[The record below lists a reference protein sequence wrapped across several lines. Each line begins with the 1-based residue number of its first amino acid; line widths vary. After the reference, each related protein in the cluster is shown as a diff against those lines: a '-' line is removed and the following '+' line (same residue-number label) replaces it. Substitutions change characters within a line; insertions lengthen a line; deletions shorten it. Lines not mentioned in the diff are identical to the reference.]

1 MALTKDRNTPARAGQ
16 TFNYPL
22 SNVKVYAGSI
32 GVINSSGYLTKG
44 ATATGL
50 KCVGRIN
57 EQVDNSA
64 GSAGDLR
71 ADVENGIFRWANS
84 ADADAIAL
92 ADVGNVC
99 YIVDDQTVAKTSGS
113 GTRSPA
119 GIIEDVDSDGDGVWV
134 RMGQDALVAPAGAL
148 LAASNLSDLA
158 DAATARDELGGG
170 ANKMLLEIRDIDL
183 VGANAEVKRVVSPI
197 AGTIEKIYSVIDGA
211 LTTGNA
217 TLTAKIGAVAV
228 TDGAITVTQAASAA
242 GDVDVATPSAANVL
256 EVGDVLSITVGG
268 TNDATKLGHVIFLIT
283 PSA

>member
-1 MALTKDRNTPARAGQ
+1 MAATKDRNTPSRAGKV
-16 TFNYPL
+16 FNYPL
-22 SNVKVYAGSI
+22 SNVKVYAGTI

-99 YIVDDQTVAKTSGS
+99 FIVDDQTVAKTSGS
-113 GTRSPA
+113 STRSPA
-119 GIIEDVDSDGDGVWV
+119 GIIEDVDSDGVWV

-170 ANKMLLEIRDIDL
+170 ANKMMLEIRDIDL
-183 VGANAEVKRVVSPI
+183 VGANTEVKRVVSPI
-197 AGTIEKIYSVIDGA
+197 AGDIAKIYSVIDGA

-228 TDGAITVTQAASAA
+228 TDGAITVTQAGSAA
-242 GDVDVATPSAANVL
+242 GDVDSVTPSAANTVA
-256 EVGDVLSITVGG
+256 VGDVLSITVGG

>member
-99 YIVDDQTVAKTSGS
+99 FIVDDQTVAKTSGS

-119 GIIEDVDSDGDGVWV
+119 GIIADVDSDGVWV

-148 LAASNLSDLA
+148 LAASNLADLD

-228 TDGAITVTQAASAA
+228 TNGAITVTQDGSAA

-256 EVGDVLSITVGG
+256 DVGDVLSITVGG

>member
-1 MALTKDRNTPARAGQ
+1 MALTKDRNTPSRAGQ

-32 GVINSSGYLTKG
+32 GCINSSGYLTKG

-64 GSAGDLR
+64 GSAGDLN
-71 ADVENGIFRWANS
+71 AEVENGIFRFANS

-99 YIVDDQTVAKTSGS
+99 FIVDDQTVAKTSGS
-113 GTRSPA
+113 STRSPA
-119 GIIEDVDSDGDGVWV
+119 GIIEDVDTDGVWV

-197 AGTIEKIYSVIDGA
+197 AGDIAKIYSVIDGA

-217 TLTAKIGAVAV
+217 TLTAKIGATAV
-228 TDGAITVTQAASAA
+228 TDGAITVTQAGSAA
-242 GDVDVATPSAANVL
+242 GDVDSVTPSAAKTVA
-256 EVGDVLSITVGG
+256 VGDVLSITVGG
-268 TNDATKLGHVIFLIT
+268 TNDATELGHVVFVIT

>member
-1 MALTKDRNTPARAGQ
+1 MALTKDRNTPSRAGQ

-32 GVINSSGYLTKG
+32 GCINSSGYLTKG

-64 GSAGDLR
+64 GSAGDLN
-71 ADVENGIFRWANS
+71 AEVENGIFRFANS

-99 YIVDDQTVAKTSGS
+99 FIVDDQTVAKTSGS
-113 GTRSPA
+113 STRSPA
-119 GIIEDVDSDGDGVWV
+119 GIIEDVDTDGVWV

-183 VGANAEVKRVVSPI
+183 VGANTEVKRVVSPI
-197 AGTIEKIYSVIDGA
+197 AGDIAKIYSVIDGA

-228 TDGAITVTQAASAA
+228 TDGAITVTQAGSAA
-242 GDVDVATPSAANVL
+242 GDVDSVTPSAAKTVA
-256 EVGDVLSITVGG
+256 VGDVLSITVGG
-268 TNDATKLGHVIFLIT
+268 TNDATKLGHVVFVIT

>member
-1 MALTKDRNTPARAGQ
+1 MAATKDRNTPSRAGKV
-16 TFNYPL
+16 FNYPL
-22 SNVKVYAGSI
+22 SNVKVFAGTI

-64 GSAGDLR
+64 GSAGDLS
-71 ADVENGIFRWANS
+71 AEVENGIFRFANS

-113 GTRSPA
+113 STRSPA
-119 GIIEDVDSDGDGVWV
+119 GIIEDVDSDGVWV

-148 LAASNLSDLA
+148 LAASNLADLA

-183 VGANAEVKRVVSPI
+183 VGANTEVKRVVSPI

-242 GDVDVATPSAANVL
+242 GDVDVVTPSAANVL
-256 EVGDVLSITVGG
+256 DVGDVLSITVGG

>member
-1 MALTKDRNTPARAGQ
+1 MALTKDRNTPSRSGQ
-16 TFNYPL
+16 QYNYPL

-32 GVINSSGYLTKG
+32 GCINASGYLTKG
-44 ATATGL
+44 AAATGL
-50 KCVGRIN
+50 KCVGRIS

-99 YIVDDQTVAKTSGS
+99 FIVDDQTVAKTSGS
-113 GTRSPA
+113 STRSPA
-119 GIIEDVDSDGDGVWV
+119 GIIEDVDTDGVWV

-148 LAASNLSDLA
+148 LAASNLADLA

-183 VGANAEVKRVVSPI
+183 VGANTEVKRVVSPI

-217 TLTAKIGAVAV
+217 TLTAKIGATAV
-228 TDGAITVTQAASAA
+228 TDGAITVTQAGSAA
-242 GDVDVATPSAANVL
+242 GDVDSVTPSAANVL
-256 EVGDVLSITVGG
+256 AVGDVLSITVGG

>member
-99 YIVDDQTVAKTSGS
+99 FIVDDQTVAKTSGS

-119 GIIEDVDSDGDGVWV
+119 GIIEDVDSDGVWV

-148 LAASNLSDLA
+148 LAASNLADLD

-228 TDGAITVTQAASAA
+228 TNGAITVTQDGSAA

-256 EVGDVLSITVGG
+256 DVGDVLSITVGG